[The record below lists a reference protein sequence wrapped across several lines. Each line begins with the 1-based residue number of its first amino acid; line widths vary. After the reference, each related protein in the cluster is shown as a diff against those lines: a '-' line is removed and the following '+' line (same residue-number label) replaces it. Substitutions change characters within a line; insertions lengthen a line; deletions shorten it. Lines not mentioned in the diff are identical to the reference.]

1 MEKYTNKYADRYTDK
16 YTDENVYERK
26 DRYKDASLAPE
37 ERAADLLGRMSLE
50 EKMGQV
56 SCLFAGYEDIESAAP
71 YGIGQVSLLEMRR
84 AESLGE
90 AARWQRQMQEQ
101 IMEKSPHH
109 IPAVFHMEGLC
120 GAYIQGAVSFPSG
133 IGRASS
139 FDPELER
146 QVAEVVSRQERAVG
160 ITQILAPVLD
170 ISRDSRMGRQGE
182 TYGEDPALA
191 GAMGA
196 AFTKGIQE
204 GSTEGRKA
212 EAAAKHFLGFH
223 NSQGGIHGADC
234 EIPDRLLEEV
244 YAKPFQAAITEGNLR
259 GVMPCYCAVNG
270 EPVSVSK
277 KLLTGLLREKMG
289 FDGVTVSDY
298 GAVGNVHSTQ
308 KMYESITE
316 AGLHCMEAGMDV
328 EMQSRT
334 AYNAELEQWFREGRA
349 EIGILDNAVY
359 RILCAK
365 FRMGL
370 FENPYALTGESLE
383 MEFYREEDQ
392 QISLQS
398 ALESFVLLKN
408 DGTLPIGKKV
418 KKIAVIGC
426 HAGNARSFFGGYT
439 HLSMAEAI
447 HAVANSMAGVGT
459 SGSTEGK
466 SMLLVPGT
474 NIQSDETDEFDAIL
488 RLQKPECLNLVE
500 GLREALPETEIRYSY
515 GYAIAGNDTS
525 HFEEAL
531 KTAEEAD
538 LIILTL
544 GGKHGSC
551 SVASM
556 GEGVDGTDIN
566 LPFCQDEFIRRAAA
580 LGKPMAGIHFNGR
593 PISSDTA
600 DQYLNAILE
609 AWNPSEMGAEALAEV
624 LAGAVSPSGKM
635 PVSVARNAGQI
646 PVYYNH
652 ANGSAYHQGD
662 SIGFKDYVDMPHTPR
677 YFFGHGLTYTS
688 FSYENMTL
696 EKKETG
702 PDESL
707 EICVEIQNTGK
718 AEGTEIVQLYL
729 RDCYAS
735 KTRPVMELGGFAR
748 VSLKSGEKK
757 KVIFTVHPSQMA
769 FLDEDME
776 WKTEAGDI
784 EVLIGASSQ
793 DIRCQDAFR
802 ITQSRRIDGK
812 NRCFYSKVRQE

>member
-1 MEKYTNKYADRYTDK
+1 MGERYMDTSLS
-16 YTDENVYERK
+16 
-26 DRYKDASLAPE
+26 YK
-37 ERAADLLGRMSLE
+37 ERAADMLGQMSLE

-56 SCLFAGYEDIESAAP
+56 ACLFAGYEEIETAAP

-84 AESLGE
+84 VESLQE
-90 AARWQRQMQEQ
+90 AAGWQKEMQRQ

-120 GAYIQGAVSFPSG
+120 GAYIQGAMSFPSG

-139 FDPELER
+139 FDPDLER
-146 QVAEVVSRQERAVG
+146 QVAETVSRQERAVG

-196 AFTKGIQE
+196 AFTRGIQE
-204 GSTEGRKA
+204 GGTKGRRA

-223 NSQGGIHGADC
+223 NSQGGIHGASCD
-234 EIPDRLLEEV
+234 IPDRLLEEV
-244 YAKPFQAAITEGNLR
+244 YGKPFQAAITEADLR
-259 GVMPCYCAVNG
+259 GIMPCYCSING
-270 EPVSVSK
+270 EPVSVSE
-277 KLLTGLLREKMG
+277 KLLTGLLRGKMG

-298 GAVGNVHSTQ
+298 GAVANVHGTQ
-308 KMYESITE
+308 KMYESVTE
-316 AGLHCMEAGMDV
+316 AGLRCMAAGMDV

-334 AYNAELEQWFREGRA
+334 AYNEELEQWFREGKA
-349 EIGILDNAVY
+349 DIAVLDSAVY

-370 FENPYALTGESLE
+370 FENPYALTGDELTK
-383 MEFYREEDQ
+383 EFYSDRDR

-408 DGTLPIGKKV
+408 DGVLPIRKGI

-439 HLSMAEAI
+439 HLSMVEAI

-459 SGSTEGK
+459 SGSTEGI
-466 SMLLVPGT
+466 SMKLVPGT
-474 NIQSDETDEFDAIL
+474 KIQSDETEEFDAVL
-488 RLQKPECLNLVE
+488 RQQKPECMNLLE
-500 GLREALPETEIRYSY
+500 GFQKALPEAEIMYSY
-515 GYAIAGNDTS
+515 GYAIAGDDTS
-525 HFEEAL
+525 HFEAAL
-531 KTAEEAD
+531 KTAGEAD
-538 LIILTL
+538 VILMTL

-566 LPFCQDEFIRRAAA
+566 LPYCQDEFIRRAAE
-580 LGKPMAGIHFNGR
+580 LGKPMVGIHFNGR
-593 PISSDTA
+593 PISSDMA
-600 DQYLNAILE
+600 DKYLNAVLE
-609 AWNPSEMGAEALAEV
+609 AWNPSETGAEALAQV
-624 LAGAVSPSGKM
+624 LTGITPPSGKL

-677 YFFGHGLTYTS
+677 YFFGHGLSYTT
-688 FSYENMTL
+688 FSYENMEL

-702 PDESL
+702 PDET
-707 EICVEIQNTGK
+707 IKIAVDIRNTGE
-718 AEGTEIVQLYL
+718 AEGTEVVQLYL

-735 KTRPVMELGGFAR
+735 KTRPAMELAGFKR
-748 VSLKSGEKK
+748 VKLKSGEMKR
-757 KVIFTVHPSQMA
+757 VIFTVHPSQTA
-769 FLDEDME
+769 FLDEDMR

-784 EVLIGASSQ
+784 EVMIGASSQ
-793 DIRCQDAFR
+793 DIRCRDTFH
-802 ITQSRRIDGK
+802 ISESLHIDGK
-812 NRCFYSKVRQE
+812 SRWFYAR